1 MSQHD
6 DDLHDEGLSRLYRR
20 GRASEPGRAVD
31 ERIRQ
36 AAHRAV
42 ERRWPAWWKLASTAA
57 VLVLSLGLVLETLVR
72 VPIEP
77 PGVESGVFD
86 ERAPALRDEAFEPA
100 AEPLPQAVIDL
111 QGIDERSLHSAREK
125 AAVSAPARQLG
136 EPEQRYTA
144 PAPAAPVSSASP
156 PSDEA
161 MFEREAEQDSTGP
174 LPSPIEVESAC
185 DGFVPPQSDDPAEW
199 QRVAAGLR
207 AQGERAR
214 LACLEAAYEARFGES
229 LPGE

>member
-1 MSQHD
+1 MSQYD

-57 VLVLSLGLVLETLVR
+57 VLVLSLGLVLETLFR

-77 PGVESGVFD
+77 PGVGSGALD
-86 ERAPALRDEAFEPA
+86 ERAPVLHDEAVEPV
-100 AEPLPQAVIDL
+100 AESPPQAVIEL
-111 QGIDERSLHSAREK
+111 QGVTKGSVHSAREK

-136 EPEQRYTA
+136 ETEETYTA
-144 PAPAAPVSSASP
+144 PAPAAPAPSPSP

-161 MFEREAEQDSTGP
+161 MFEREAGQDATGL
-174 LPSPIEVESAC
+174 LPSPKKAEAAC
-185 DGFVPPQSDDPAEW
+185 DGFVPPQSDDRVEW

-214 LACLEAAYEARFGES
+214 LACLAAAYEARFGEV
-229 LPGE
+229 LPKE